1 MTMTTT
7 DRLQHAAH
15 GLHEVE
21 VHRIEQ
27 VLARYGTLTRETL
40 QDLCGAAAWRED
52 SFEVVLRD
60 ALAAGRIRQLT
71 PDLYTLPDNGG
82 GG

>member
-1 MTMTTT
+1 MTTQ
-7 DRLQHAAH
+7 DRLQLSAH

-27 VLARYGTLTRETL
+27 VLTAYGTLTRSTL

-60 ALAAGRIRQLT
+60 AVTSGRIRQLT
-71 PDLYTLPDNGG
+71 PDLYALPDAAG
-82 GG
+82 